1 MGVEQGAA
9 QHPVLGWR
17 EAEWAE
23 SALAPSKLCPSLI
36 DPFPKLLMTSPKAFL
51 GKRTTESV
59 ETSNEHL
66 IS

>member
-23 SALAPSKLCPSLI
+23 SVLAPSKLCPSFT

-51 GKRTTESV
+51 GKSTTESV
-59 ETSNEHL
+59 KISNEHL
-66 IS
+66 VS